1 MLYEGLKVLK
11 TMMVTAALSA
21 TLVVGADA
29 AELKGGIVDTGTLNF
44 RSAPSE
50 SAPIIDKLYNG
61 YRVCILDVDENGW
74 ASISIN
80 GNPGYVSAE
89 YLDVLDVMDV
99 KSKGAAPV
107 SRTMIFK
114 RLLMRLNAQ
123 IGLLLRR
130 PFIFLGFRPL

>member
-50 SAPIIDKLYNG
+50 SAPIIHKL
-61 YRVCILDVDENGW
+61 
-74 ASISIN
+74 
-80 GNPGYVSAE
+80 
-89 YLDVLDVMDV
+89 
-99 KSKGAAPV
+99 
-107 SRTMIFK
+107 
-114 RLLMRLNAQ
+114 
-123 IGLLLRR
+123 
-130 PFIFLGFRPL
+130 